1 LEQGFQMVGVGA
13 DCGLLTRSISG
24 MMDALGVAPVPEV
37 KNV

>member
-1 LEQGFQMVGVGA
+1 MIGVGA

-24 MMDALGVAPVPEV
+24 MMDALGVVPIPEV